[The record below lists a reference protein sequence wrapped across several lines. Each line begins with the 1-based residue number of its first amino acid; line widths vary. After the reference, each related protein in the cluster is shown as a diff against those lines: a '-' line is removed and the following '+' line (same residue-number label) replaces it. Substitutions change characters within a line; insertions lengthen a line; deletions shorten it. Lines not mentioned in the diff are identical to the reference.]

1 MHGGSRRRRRDRL
14 SGFRF
19 FQVFRVPRPLF
30 GNKPHEPR
38 PFFGN
43 NPMQCPPFF
52 GNKPHAMP
60 RARCRT
66 LPRWGGRSRPAS
78 ARPRRKPRLEAPPR
92 RHESAGVFSLL
103 VFSPSEPPRGPAG
116 SEGTPAKCP
125 PRSLTVPSSVSQA
138 GLAWGCVPENL
149 LAGVGG
155 GGEDLT
161 KPVILGAALPPP
173 VQKWSPPGATLRN
186 VPYTKKGRER
196 SRPKKG
202 GGINPAPK
210 RPPKPS
216 ES

>member
-1 MHGGSRRRRRDRL
+1 MGVPADAGGTVSPV
-14 SGFRF
+14 SGFFRF
-19 FQVFRVPRPLF
+19 FGFPARFSETNPMSLAPF
-30 GNKPHEPR
+30 SETIPCNAR
-38 PFFGN
+38 PFSET
-43 NPMQCPPFF
+43 NPMQCPAPDAERYRD
-52 GNKPHAMP
+52 GGVGRGPPPLAHAEN
-60 RARCRT
+60 
-66 LPRWGGRSRPAS
+66 PAS
-78 ARPRRKPRLEAPPR
+78 RPRRVAMRAPACSASWCSAPLSR
-92 RHESAGVFSLL
+92 RE
-103 VFSPSEPPRGPAG
+103 GPAG